1 MRASGAIK
9 TSTKRPVKS
18 PERKRTVRRN
28 ATTRRNSMTVMIMC
42 ALPEPAM
49 KLPGMAG
56 AERGRAS
63 AKSKME
69 GRRNVEDDVK
79 SFEV

>member
-9 TSTKRPVKS
+9 TSTKKPVKS
-18 PERKRTVRRN
+18 PERKRIVRRN
-28 ATTRRNSMTVMIMC
+28 ATTRRKSMTVMIMC

-56 AERGRAS
+56 AERGQS
-63 AKSKME
+63 VGQEQDGE
-69 GRRNVEDDVK
+69 GRNVEDGVK
-79 SFEV
+79 RFEV